1 MRAAEGEF
9 QVSNHDRRALPA
21 PRATNARTMIAAAL
35 VIALAASGG
44 SATAEPLGGA
54 PRVRVAITTAESKV
68 FTPRVS
74 LTGGIVPKFSSNIA
88 FRIGG
93 KIVERR
99 VEIGDHVTADQ
110 VLARLDTRDQQ
121 SNLDTARASLASA
134 RALLTQATID
144 FGRQASLFKDGFTTR
159 TTYDQAEQ
167 QLRTKQ
173 AAVDA
178 AQAVLDT
185 AKEQFGYTDLKP
197 GVAGI
202 VTAREVEVGQV
213 VQEGQTVLTL
223 AQDGPR
229 DAVFD
234 VYEALLTEPPESQT
248 IRVTLQSD
256 PSVWTDGTVREV
268 SPTVDASSGTV
279 RVKVGLETTPARMS
293 LGAAVIGS
301 GGFKPRRVID
311 LPRAALYRW
320 ESQPAVWVVDP
331 KTSTVTPRV
340 VAIERYDSDRIILS
354 AGVAPGERVVT
365 AGIQFLYPGLQV
377 EAVATEPNMAESRPL
392 DGRPAE
398 R

>member
-44 SATAEPLGGA
+44 SATAEPFGGA